1 MMTNKEQ
8 LEKEGLLITEFSD
21 DWFERETN
29 DFEVDEIEKDIKNA
43 TINSKGIWH
52 DIFQKVIPI
61 NTFLGKLIGNESE
74 LTRIANLYFS
84 ETEFLEFEVAQ
95 MIIYN
100 LKRLDDYEE
109 YDLYSEDLDNIEE
122 LADYI
127 NTGRSEYK
135 VANAKN
141 HNAKNHNAEKDIAED
156 LMPDIKRLEEKYKS
170 KDSKIFFLTNQ
181 EDNLIKLEPYF
192 REIHFLMLTNEP
204 FMNYISRE
212 KGGIKIDALE
222 KLIYKLN
229 DTEKDLQYIW
239 EKVTNLNVDI
249 LLAELFGKLYAHRTE
264 KELKEDLSKDEEIKR
279 FILNVRNMPN
289 LFTRLLFLRN
299 IIDFITQNPIY
310 WKKANIK
317 ELNQFLRIRNILYKD
332 LMQEVMKKAIIYRR
346 NALSG
351 KRTKWIDELEKEYPI
366 QRLYLWCVSMNI
378 RLYYKTE
385 KDGQEI
391 YLFCGVDDV
400 NSKCMDKKIIQPE
413 GKNKWLD
420 LERRY
425 REENIKFKYIDE
437 GVEEF
442 ISRDMARK
450 LEKDLIK
457 KLEKDSARKLKEE
470 MQKAYYGIRLEYF
483 KKAFVLQSIKEQMED
498 QKDNIVNNLMTEMKI
513 DWKISI
519 LEKTPE
525 IDSDLIFV
533 DTESEF
539 KKTEA
544 KRKINIKDFLKQVIE
559 SWFVSPYQSIMIEKF
574 PERDNKRVYQCL
586 EILMKL

>member
-21 DWFERETN
+21 DWFEREAN
-29 DFEVDEIEKDIKNA
+29 DFKVDEIEKDIKNA

-61 NTFLGKLIGNESE
+61 DIFGGKLIGNESE

-109 YDLYSEDLDNIEE
+109 YDLYSEDLDDIEE

-135 VANAKN
+135 VANAK
-141 HNAKNHNAEKDIAED
+141 KDIAED

-170 KDSKIFFLTNQ
+170 KDSKVFFLTNQ

-192 REIHFLMLTNEP
+192 REIHFLVLTNEP
-204 FMNYISRE
+204 FMNYITRE

-222 KLIYKLN
+222 KLIHKLN
-229 DTEKDLQYIW
+229 DTERDLQYIW

-264 KELKEDLSKDEEIKR
+264 KELKEDLSKEEIKR

-299 IIDFITQNPIY
+299 VIDFITQNPIY

-317 ELNQFLRIRNILYKD
+317 ELNQFLMIRNILYKD

-346 NALSG
+346 KALPG
-351 KRTKWIDELEKEYPI
+351 KRNKWIDELEKEYPI
-366 QRLYLWCVSMNI
+366 QRLYLWCISMNI
-378 RLYYKTE
+378 QLYYKTE

-425 REENIKFKYIDE
+425 REENIKFTYIDE
-437 GVEEF
+437 GVEEC
-442 ISRDMARK
+442 ISRDLARK
-450 LEKDLIK
+450 LEKDLVK
-457 KLEKDSARKLKEE
+457 RDSDRRLKIETQE
-470 MQKAYYGIRLEYF
+470 AYYGIRLEYF

-498 QKDNIVNNLMTEMKI
+498 KKDNIVNNLMTKI
-513 DWKISI
+513 KKDWKISI
-519 LEKTPE
+519 LEKAPE
-525 IDSDLIFV
+525 IDSDSIFV
-533 DTESEF
+533 DAESEF
-539 KKTEA
+539 EKTEY
-544 KRKINIKDFLKQVIE
+544 KRKININDFLKQVIE
-559 SWFVSPYQSIMIEKF
+559 SWFVSPYQSIMIERF

>member
-1 MMTNKEQ
+1 M
-8 LEKEGLLITEFSD
+8 
-21 DWFERETN
+21 
-29 DFEVDEIEKDIKNA
+29 
-43 TINSKGIWH
+43 
-52 DIFQKVIPI
+52 
-61 NTFLGKLIGNESE
+61 GKLIGNESE

-498 QKDNIVNNLMTEMKI
+498 QKDNIVNNLMTEMKK